1 MFTFFLILEIHPLFI
16 YLFLRN
22 QFIKQSLYNISLK
35 PVLLFLKKNIY
46 SCRVEA
52 EDWFIIIIIIFFL
65 VGISK
70 EKICSFIFTVI
81 YRQLKAQNEV
91 SSGQDVQNKIG
102 WAQIT
107 IWKIEGTLYLV
118 DFGLGLIVSIFIL
131 LDT

>member
-22 QFIKQSLYNISLK
+22 QFIKKSLYNISLK
-35 PVLLFLKKNIY
+35 PVLLLFKKNIY
-46 SCRVEA
+46 SCRVKA
-52 EDWFIIIIIIFFL
+52 EDWFFFFYYFFL

-81 YRQLKAQNEV
+81 YGQLKAQNEV

>member
-35 PVLLFLKKNIY
+35 PVLLLLKKNIY